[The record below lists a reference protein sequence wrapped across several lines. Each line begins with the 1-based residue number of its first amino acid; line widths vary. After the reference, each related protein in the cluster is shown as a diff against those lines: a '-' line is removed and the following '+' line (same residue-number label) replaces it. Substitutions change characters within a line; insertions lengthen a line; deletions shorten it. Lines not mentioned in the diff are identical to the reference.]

1 MSPGR
6 RWLPVPLVLSLLVTG
21 CTARTPAAL
30 AGPSAPPSPVASSA
44 AVASPVAS
52 SPGTPARPPA
62 AAGTGLRGCPD
73 LPADNVW
80 HADVSR
86 LPVLP
91 ASPAYVAGI
100 GAAARVKADF
110 GAGTWDGGPIGI
122 PVTYVGAG
130 QPRVPVSFDYA
141 DESDRG
147 PYPVPRDALVEGG
160 PAASGD
166 RHVLVVDTGACR
178 LYELWDAH
186 PKPDGSWHA
195 GSGAVYD
202 LRGDALRPAG
212 WTSADAAGLP
222 VVPGLVRYE
231 EVAAGRIDHA
241 IRVTVPRSQNRYVWP
256 ARHAASRSTD
266 PALPPM
272 GLRLRLKSTVDT
284 SRLPGQARVIA
295 QAMKTYGLIVAD
307 NGSAWYLSG
316 TPDNRW
322 NNDALRALNSLT
334 GNDFE
339 AVDAGRLMVG
349 RDSARYRYEGE

>member
-6 RWLPVPLVLSLLVTG
+6 RWLPVPLVLCLLVNG
-21 CTARTPAAL
+21 CTARPHATVF
-30 AGPSAPPSPVASSA
+30 SAPSNSVPPSSVPPSSPVASPA
-44 AVASPVAS
+44 PVAA
-52 SPGTPARPPA
+52 P
-62 AAGTGLRGCPD
+62 
-73 LPADNVW
+73 
-80 HADVSR
+80 
-86 LPVLP
+86 
-91 ASPAYVAGI
+91 VAG
-100 GAAARVKADF
+100 R
-110 GAGTWDGGPIGI
+110 
-122 PVTYVGAG
+122 
-130 QPRVPVSFDYA
+130 R
-141 DESDRG
+141 
-147 PYPVPRDALVEGG
+147 
-160 PAASGD
+160 
-166 RHVLVVDTGACR
+166 
-178 LYELWDAH
+178 YERWDAH
-186 PKPDGSWHA
+186 PDPAGPWPA

-256 ARHAASRSTD
+256 ARHAASKSSD

-295 QAMKTYGLIVAD
+295 QAMKPYGAVVAD

-322 NNDALRALNSLT
+322 NNDALRALDGLT

-339 AVDAGRLMVG
+339 AVDESGLPVGPDSGRV
-349 RDSARYRYEGE
+349 R